1 MLNPTV
7 DPVFHLMS
15 EIQARIGKIKNLR
28 ATVERRYLPKAAH
41 NDKKVSIAKTHMER
55 RVGRNVHLT

>member
-1 MLNPTV
+1 M
-7 DPVFHLMS
+7 FQSMS
-15 EIQARIGKIKNLR
+15 EILSRKVKIKNRR
-28 ATVERRYLPKAAH
+28 ATVERWYLRKAAH